1 MTDPFTLLGASV
13 TILVLV
19 VLTLQFFVLQKV
31 NKLGDANVEQV
42 KLELVRRLE
51 QSEDALKEGLSESR
65 KELREVSSENRRE
78 MNDLFKSFQDTLLKR
93 VIETSGEQN
102 RHLDSFKSALSG
114 LSETLI
120 NNSNDFKQSVSHSFQ
135 SSSEALNIKQD
146 EFREKTY
153 PL

>member
-1 MTDPFTLLGASV
+1 
-13 TILVLV
+13 
-19 VLTLQFFVLQKV
+19 
-31 NKLGDANVEQV
+31 
-42 KLELVRRLE
+42 
-51 QSEDALKEGLSESR
+51 
-65 KELREVSSENRRE
+65 

-146 EFREKTY
+146 EFREKTLDKLNDFDVSIKSDAKENRQELNAALKAFEQGFSQSIKEFDEQLRVKFSDLTKNHPHQ
-153 PL
+153 PLASAFLLGLYVPAPNDH